1 MWRHIARRLLASV
14 AVVFLAAT
22 FTFVLIHL
30 APGDPFSGAA
40 ENSRVTPEIQAQW
53 RAEYALDRPIP
64 EQYVRYMANT
74 ASGNFGHSFSQH
86 RPVSAALADAIPNT
100 LLLMGMALSA
110 SFIIGIVLGVL
121 QARAHGT
128 ALDRVLGGVSLFF
141 YSMPDFWLALVML
154 LVFSVWLGALPAGGM
169 TDPLMY
175 EYWPFARR
183 MQDRALHLVL
193 PVASFTLLVSAAVAR
208 YQRAA
213 MIDVAR
219 QDFVRTARA
228 KGASEHR
235 VTIKHIFR
243 NALLPTI
250 TLLGL
255 AFPLLLG
262 GSVFIERIFSWPG
275 MGRLAADAIL
285 TRDYPLVMAVVIVG
299 SMLVSAG
306 NLLADI
312 LYAIADPRL
321 RRS

>member
-1 MWRHIARRLLASV
+1 MRRHIARRFLASV
-14 AVVFLAAT
+14 AITFLAAT
-22 FTFVLIHL
+22 FTFALIHL
-30 APGDPFSGAA
+30 APGDPFSAAA
-40 ENSRVTPEIQAQW
+40 ENARVTPEVQAQW
-53 RAEYALDRPIP
+53 RAAYALDRPLY
-64 EQYVRYMANT
+64 EQYVRYIANT
-74 ASGNFGHSFSQH
+74 ARGDFGYSFSQH
-86 RPVSAALADAIPNT
+86 RSVAAALADAVPNT
-100 LLLMGMALSA
+100 LLIMGIALGA
-110 SFIIGIVLGVL
+110 SFIIGIVLGAL

-154 LVFSVWLGALPAGGM
+154 LVFSVWLGLLPAGGM

-175 EYWPFARR
+175 DYWGFGRR

-193 PVASFTLLVSAAVAR
+193 PVTSFTLLVSAAVAR

-213 MIDVAR
+213 MLDIAE

-228 KGASEHR
+228 KGASEGR
-235 VTIKHIFR
+235 VAVKHILR
-243 NALLPTI
+243 NALLPII
-250 TLLGL
+250 TLFGL

-285 TRDYPLVMAVVIVG
+285 TRDYPLVMAVVIIG
-299 SMLVSAG
+299 SVLVSAG
-306 NLLADI
+306 NLMADV